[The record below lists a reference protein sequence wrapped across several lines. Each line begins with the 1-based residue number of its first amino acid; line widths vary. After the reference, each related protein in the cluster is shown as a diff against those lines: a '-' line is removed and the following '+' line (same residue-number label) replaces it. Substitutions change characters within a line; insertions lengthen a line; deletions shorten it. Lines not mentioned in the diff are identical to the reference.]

1 MRIMKK
7 ELKFND
13 GYDLDTACFL
23 LYAGGT
29 MEIDNTNVLVN
40 GEKKTC
46 NEMYDLCVG
55 KVAKFKE
62 IGDVSALVTLVNGQV
77 FLLSQL

>member
-1 MRIMKK
+1 MKK

-13 GYDLDTACFL
+13 DYDLDTACFL
-23 LYAGGT
+23 LCANGT
-29 MEIDNTNVLVN
+29 MEIDNTEVLAN

-46 NEMYDLCVG
+46 SDLYELLIG

>member
-1 MRIMKK
+1 MKR
-7 ELKFND
+7 ELEFND
-13 GYDLDTACFL
+13 DYDLDTACFL
-23 LYAGGT
+23 LCANKT
-29 MEIDNTNVLVN
+29 MEIDNTEILVN
-40 GEKKTC
+40 AEKKTC
-46 NEMYDLCVG
+46 EEMYNLLIG

>member
-1 MRIMKK
+1 MMKR
-7 ELKFND
+7 ELEFND
-13 GYDLDTACFL
+13 DYDLDTACFL
-23 LYAGGT
+23 LCAGGT
-29 MEIDNTNVLVN
+29 MEIDDTEILVN
-40 GEKKTC
+40 AEKKTC
-46 NEMYDLCVG
+46 EEMYSLLIG

>member
-1 MRIMKK
+1 MKR

-13 GYDLDTACFL
+13 DYDLDTACFL
-23 LYAGGT
+23 LNAGGT
-29 MEIDNTNVLVN
+29 MEIDNTEVLVN
-40 GEKKTC
+40 GEKKIC
-46 NEMYDLCVG
+46 EEMYNLLIG

-62 IGDVSALVTLVNGQV
+62 IGDVSALVTLTDGQV

>member
-1 MRIMKK
+1 MMKK
-7 ELKFND
+7 ELRFND
-13 GYDLDTACFL
+13 DYDLDTACFL
-23 LYAGGT
+23 LCAGGA
-29 MEIDNTNVLVN
+29 MDIDNTEILVN
-40 GEKKTC
+40 AEKKTC
-46 NEMYDLCVG
+46 EEMYNLLIG

>member
-1 MRIMKK
+1 MMKR
-7 ELKFND
+7 ELEFND
-13 GYDLDTACFL
+13 DYDLDTACFL
-23 LYAGGT
+23 LCASGT
-29 MEIDNTNVLVN
+29 MEIDNTEILVN

-46 NEMYDLCVG
+46 SDLYELLIG

-77 FLLSQL
+77 YLLSEV

>member
-1 MRIMKK
+1 MKR

-13 GYDLDTACFL
+13 DYDLDTACFL
-23 LYAGGT
+23 LCANGT
-29 MEIDNTNVLVN
+29 MEIDNTKVLVN

-46 NEMYDLCVG
+46 EEMYNLLIG

-62 IGDVSALVTLVNGQV
+62 IGDVSALITLVDGQV
-77 FLLSQL
+77 YLLSQL

>member
-1 MRIMKK
+1 MKK

-23 LYAGGT
+23 LCAGGT
-29 MEIDNTNVLVN
+29 MEIDNTEILVN
-40 GEKKTC
+40 GEKKIC
-46 NEMYDLCVG
+46 EEMYNLLIG

-62 IGDVSALVTLVNGQV
+62 IGDVSALVTLFDGQV

>member
-1 MRIMKK
+1 MKK

-23 LYAGGT
+23 LCAGGT
-29 MEIDNTNVLVN
+29 MEIDNTEILVN
-40 GEKKTC
+40 AEKKTC
-46 NEMYDLCVG
+46 EEMYNLLIG
-55 KVAKFKE
+55 KVARFKE
-62 IGDVSALVTLVNGQV
+62 IGDVSALVTLLDGQV